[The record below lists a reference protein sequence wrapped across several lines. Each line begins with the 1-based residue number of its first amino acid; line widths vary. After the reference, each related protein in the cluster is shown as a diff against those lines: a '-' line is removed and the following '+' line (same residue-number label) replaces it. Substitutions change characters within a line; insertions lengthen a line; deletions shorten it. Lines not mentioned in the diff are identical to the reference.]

1 MAYADV
7 NGTRIAWQQMGSGPN
22 LVLVHG
28 LAASRAFWFAHAM
41 QLRAHYTVTLF
52 DLPGHGYSA
61 RPDSGYDSASL
72 GRLVLGLM
80 DTLQIADASLVGHS
94 YGGAACIEAAV
105 QAPQRVNGLAL
116 LDVRSLRI
124 QPTMRMSDVAQF
136 TPFETE
142 IAADTR
148 VDWAQETQAGVRFL
162 EMAARHRVEGRL
174 SRAGDPVIP
183 FAEGRGALKGARQ
196 WLALLDETDARSGFN
211 LPGATLDELRHIA
224 QPCLLMY
231 ADHSRCLATGEA
243 LHRLWPH
250 SRYELIEDAGHF
262 FPMTHAGHV
271 TQSLMNWAANVDSMR
286 VPQ

>member
-1 MAYADV
+1 MAYADL
-7 NGTRIAWQQMGSGPN
+7 NGTRIAWQQMGSGPD

-41 QLRAHYTVTLF
+41 QLREHYTVTLF
-52 DLPGHGYSA
+52 DLPGHGYSD
-61 RPDSGYDSASL
+61 RPASGYDSLSL
-72 GRLVLGLM
+72 GRLLLELM
-80 DTLQIADASLVGHS
+80 DTLEITEASLVGHS

-105 QAPQRVNGLAL
+105 LAPQRVNGLAL

-148 VDWAQETQAGVRFL
+148 VDWSQETQAGVRFL

-183 FAEGRGALKGARQ
+183 FAEGRGALKGAKQ
-196 WLALLDETDARSGFN
+196 WLALLDETDARNGFN
-211 LPGATLDELRHIA
+211 LPGATLA
-224 QPCLLMY
+224 QLQQISLPTLLMY
-231 ADHSRCLATGEA
+231 ADHSRCLTTGEA
-243 LHRLWPH
+243 LQRLWPQ

-271 TQSLMNWAANVDSMR
+271 SQSLMNWATDVYPMKAL
-286 VPQ
+286 